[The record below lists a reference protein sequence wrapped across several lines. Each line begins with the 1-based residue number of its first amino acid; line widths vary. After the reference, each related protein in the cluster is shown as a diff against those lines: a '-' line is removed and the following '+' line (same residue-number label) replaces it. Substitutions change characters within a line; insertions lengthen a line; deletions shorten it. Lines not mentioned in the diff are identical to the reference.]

1 MAKQMSLFPFKDP
14 SDQKALPSEGDGS
27 ALDEVFSVLHHLRNG
42 REYFQMLEFIGRLS
56 NYSAF
61 NAFLLYLQNPDL
73 TFVATA
79 GTWRKRF
86 NRYLKPGARPLMI
99 LAPMSPVRFV
109 FDSSDTEGDQLPPNI
124 GGQES
129 ESDRFN
135 EEVFEN
141 TVYNCALHGIMV
153 RQVKID
159 PPASEGAVPLG
170 DNAFQKMPESRQNTG
185 MNYLILLHKEQR
197 QPDQYA
203 ALVYEMGQI
212 FCGHRGVDRQAWWP
226 DRRQT
231 DPVVARLEAA
241 SIAFLVCRRI
251 GLYDWAEK
259 YLANY
264 RGQEQMLPLA
274 GFNTI
279 LQAANYIEEMGR
291 SRWQKARRS
300 R

>member
-1 MAKQMSLFPFKDP
+1 MAKQMSLFPLKDP
-14 SDQKALPSEGDGS
+14 SGQKALLPEGDGS
-27 ALDEVFSVLHHLRNG
+27 ALDEVFSVLHHLRSG
-42 REYFQMLEFIGRLS
+42 REYLQMLEVIGGLP

-86 NRYLKPGARPLMI
+86 NRHLKPGARPLMI

-109 FDSSDTEGDQLPPNI
+109 FDSSDTEGDPLPPNI
-124 GGQES
+124 ERQES
-129 ESDRFN
+129 ESGRFN

-153 RQVKID
+153 HEVKTD
-159 PPASEGAVPLG
+159 KSASGGAVSLG
-170 DNAFQKMPESRQNTG
+170 DNALQKIPESRLDAG

-197 QPDQYA
+197 QSDQYA

-226 DRRQT
+226 DRRKT
-231 DPVVARLEAA
+231 DPAVARLEAA

-251 GLYDWAEK
+251 GLNDRAKE

-274 GFNTI
+274 GFNAI

-291 SRWQKARRS
+291 SRWQKAKRS